1 MVDHCD
7 NKTFPALGLQW
18 WDGGQQE
25 KAVIGEVDDS
35 GENGK
40 KRKSAEQIAQ
50 PAALEF
56 EVTHDKDYGLKTFL
70 YLLSA
75 VSKGDK
81 QQWLINRSL
90 MDAFVFAFQKAGIE
104 IKPDQNL
111 TVLDVGCGYCQE
123 ALVINGF
130 FGDKLMG
137 DTSPTVKVIGIDI
150 SEKTIKE
157 AIKANTVKGSSTS
170 LSKVPDYLLLKQADA
185 TELDRYDF
193 IPEKVDVIT
202 IRHQQISKSEET
214 WTKIFQQA
222 LNKVKDGGVVVLTS
236 YTGFEHTMMLE
247 AMQSIGAEVVF
258 SGENPGKSILTE
270 NSRMRSELIAASNSH
285 VAVVRKKPN
294 PELNV

>member
-1 MVDHCD
+1 MVDHCA
-7 NKTFPALGLQW
+7 NKTFLALGLQW

-56 EVTHDKDYGLKTFL
+56 KVTHDKDYGLKTFL
-70 YLLSA
+70 SA
-75 VSKGDK
+75 VRKGAK
-81 QQWLINRSL
+81 QRWLINRSL

-111 TVLDVGCGYCQE
+111 TVLDLGCGYCQE

-170 LSKVPDYLLLKQADA
+170 PSKVPDYLLLKQADA
-185 TELDRYDF
+185 TKLDQYDF

-202 IRHQQISKSEET
+202 IRHQHISGNEET

-236 YTGFEHTMMLE
+236 YIGFEHSMMLE
-247 AMQSIGAEVVF
+247 AMRSIGAEIVF
-258 SGENPGKSILTE
+258 SGENLGKVILE
-270 NSRMRSELIAASNSH
+270 KDSRMRSELIPATNSH
-285 VAVVRKKPN
+285 VAIVRKKPN